1 MAFEFSAK
9 KRRKAHRLIDLEV
22 GEISVVDRPANRGA
36 RIVLLKRDESAP
48 SRQQKDTEKMFST
61 KEDLDEFLKGG
72 VASVA
77 KSKESSLESIAHWMS
92 EHAAANQANKIQ
104 LAKSLELQC
113 PSVSDVDEA
122 IGELARSIQK
132 ASEPHYK
139 AYARCLESQAGAEL
153 YALRDCLERCGSDGS
168 EYSNLWDRER
178 QATRR

>member
-1 MAFEFSAK
+1 MFTFTPK
-9 KRRKAHRLIDLEV
+9 KRRKAKLEELQV
-22 GEISVVDRPANRGA
+22 DEISLVDRPANRGA
-36 RIVLLKRDESAP
+36 RIVLLKRDETAP
-48 SRQQKDTEKMFST
+48 SRQPKDTEKMFFKT
-61 KEDLDEFLKGG
+61 AEDVGEFLRGG
-72 VASVA
+72 VAVIS
-77 KSKESSLESIAHWMS
+77 KSESTTLESVVAWMS
-92 EHAAANQANKIQ
+92 EHAAANQANKVQ